1 MGAKMDSVR
10 VTFLSCVVVAALLP
24 ILFGC
29 SESVSSKDGEAS
41 ALTVYAA
48 SSLTEVFGQ
57 LKTDFEEG
65 NPGTEVQLNF
75 AGSSTLLTQLKQGA
89 PADVFASADE
99 AKMDDAVREGLVQA
113 PQTFARNRL
122 TVIVPA
128 ANPAGIE
135 SYRDLAKPSITLVLA
150 QDEVPVAQYAK
161 ESLTKANAVYGSDF
175 SERVLSNV
183 ASREVDVKA
192 AAQRVAVGDADAT
205 IVYTSDTTPDLRERA
220 ETIEIPEE
228 LNVVATYPITVLEGA
243 QSPEL
248 AQQWVDLV
256 LSDEGQRVLESYGF
270 ERAS

>member
-1 MGAKMDSVR
+1 MGSVR
-10 VTFLSCVVVAALLP
+10 AKLLPCVVAALLP
-24 ILFGC
+24 VLFGC
-29 SESVSSKDGEAS
+29 NGSASSEESEES

-48 SSLTEVFGQ
+48 SSLTDAFGE
-57 LKTDFEEG
+57 LKTNFEEKH
-65 NPGTEVQLNF
+65 PGTEVQPNF
-75 AGSSTLLTQLKQGA
+75 AGSSTLLTQLEQGA

-99 AKMDDAVREGLVQA
+99 AKMDDAVSDGLAEA

-128 ANPAGIE
+128 GNPAGIA
-135 SYRDLAKPSITLVLA
+135 SYRDLAKPGITLVLA

-183 ASREVDVKA
+183 ASREADVKA
-192 AAQRVAVGDADAT
+192 AANRVAVGDADAT
-205 IVYTSDTTPDLRERA
+205 IVYTSDATLDLRERV
-220 ETIEIPEE
+220 ETIDIPEE

-243 QSPEL
+243 RSPEV

-256 LSDEGQRVLESYGF
+256 LSDEGQVVLESYGF
-270 ERAS
+270 KRAS

>member
-1 MGAKMDSVR
+1 MGSVGAK
-10 VTFLSCVVVAALLP
+10 LSCCVVVAALLP
-24 ILFGC
+24 VLFGC
-29 SESVSSKDGEAS
+29 GGSGGSEGSGES
-41 ALTVYAA
+41 ALTVFAA
-48 SSLTEVFGQ
+48 SSLTDAFGE
-57 LKTDFEEG
+57 LKDNFEEE
-65 NPGTEVQLNF
+65 NSGTEVALNF
-75 AGSSTLLTQLKQGA
+75 AGSSTLLTQLEQGA

-99 AKMDDAVREGLVQA
+99 AKMDAAIRDGLAEA

-122 TVIVPA
+122 TVIVA
-128 ANPAGIE
+128 AGNPAGIE
-135 SYRDLAKPSITLVLA
+135 SYRDLARPGITLVLA

-175 SERVLSNV
+175 SERMLSNV
-183 ASREVDVKA
+183 ASREADVKA
-192 AAQRVAVGDADAT
+192 AANRVAVGDADAT
-205 IVYTSDTTPDLRERA
+205 IVYTSDATPSLRERV

-270 ERAS
+270 ERAN

>member
-1 MGAKMDSVR
+1 MGSVGAK
-10 VTFLSCVVVAALLP
+10 LSCCVVVAALLP
-24 ILFGC
+24 VLFGC
-29 SESVSSKDGEAS
+29 GGSGGSEASGES

-48 SSLTEVFGQ
+48 SSLT
-57 LKTDFEEG
+57 DAFEELKA
-65 NPGTEVQLNF
+65 NLEEENSGTELRLNF
-75 AGSSTLLTQLKQGA
+75 AGSSALLTQLEQGA

-99 AKMDDAVREGLVQA
+99 VKMDDAVRDSLAQA

-122 TVIVPA
+122 LVIVPA
-128 ANPAGIE
+128 GNPAGIE
-135 SYRDLAKPSITLVLA
+135 SYRDLARPGITLVLA

-175 SERVLSNV
+175 SERVLSKV
-183 ASREVDVKA
+183 ASREADVKA
-192 AAQRVAVGDADAT
+192 AANRVAVGDADAT
-205 IVYTSDTTPDLRERA
+205 IVYTSDATPSLRERV
-220 ETIEIPEE
+220 EVIEIPEE

-270 ERAS
+270 ERAN

>member
-1 MGAKMDSVR
+1 MGSVGAK
-10 VTFLSCVVVAALLP
+10 LSCCVLVAALLP

-29 SESVSSKDGEAS
+29 GGSGGSEGGGGGES

-48 SSLTEVFGQ
+48 SSLTDAFGE
-57 LKTDFEEG
+57 LKANFEEE
-65 NPGTEVQLNF
+65 NSGTEVRLNF
-75 AGSSTLLTQLKQGA
+75 AGSSALLTQLEQGA

-99 AKMDDAVREGLVQA
+99 AKMDDAVSDGLAQA

-122 TVIVPA
+122 IVIVPA
-128 ANPAGIE
+128 GNPAGIE
-135 SYRDLAKPSITLVLA
+135 SYRDLARPGITLVLA

-183 ASREVDVKA
+183 ASREADVKA
-192 AAQRVAVGDADAT
+192 AANRVAVGDADGT
-205 IVYTSDTTPDLRERA
+205 IVYTSDATPDLQERV
-220 ETIEIPEE
+220 EVIEIPEE
-228 LNVVATYPITVLEGA
+228 LNVVATYPIALLEAA

-270 ERAS
+270 ERAN